1 MNMAHQ
7 GGEDEFPSNTMFAF
21 RKALALGADTLEL
34 DVSPTKDGQLVVMHD
49 WQVDRTTNGT
59 GYLTDLTLAQV
70 RSLDAAYNFVP
81 GRNAVSGLP
90 ASKYPYRGIRT
101 GDRKPPKGFTRNDF
115 RVPTLAEVLKAF
127 PHTPINIEIKGRDDD
142 EAQFLHN
149 ADVLAALLKN
159 TKRRDLIVVSFN
171 QDAVDRFHAQVP
183 QVDVAPGI
191 DGIAAF
197 LLAGQSPGAGTVALQ
212 IPITFESGG
221 QTLTVTTP
229 DTVLQTHEAG
239 YAVHVWLSN
248 DEENAK
254 VYDRLLDMCV
264 DGIMAAK
271 PRLLEKTLRAR
282 ERRAAGRARNRSVL
296 GAGEEGDAEEALGRR
311 VSGAARRRAE
321 GVQGDGAGPGGR
333 QAARA
338 RVLLPA
344 EGDRRRRRD
353 RPALEGRKD
362 AAKGHKG
369 RARTGRRDHSRSPR
383 QARRDAG
390 SVAPLIRGTPQLS
403 GRSCILMS
411 RQAELAPF
419 RGREPGDP
427 QRLAMTAG
435 ANRRRM
441 AM

>member
-1 MNMAHQ
+1 MSRRLLIPLALIALLLAATPAQAKNRWLGDGVMNMAHQ

-70 RSLDAAYNFVP
+70 RALDAGYNFVP

-90 ASKYPYRGIRT
+90 ASSYPYRGIRT
-101 GDRKPPKGFTRNDF
+101 GAKKPPKGFTRNDF

-127 PHTPINIEIKGRDDD
+127 PHTPINIEIKGRDDQ

-191 DGIAAF
+191 NGIAAF
-197 LLAGQSPGAGTVALQ
+197 LLAGQSPGPGTVALQ
-212 IPITFESGG
+212 IPITFETSG

-229 DTVLQTHEAG
+229 DSVLKSHKAG

-254 VYDRLLDMCV
+254 VYKQLLGMCV

-271 PRLLEKTLRAR
+271 PRLLEKTLRR
-282 ERRAAGRARNRSVL
+282 DDVVRPDGHGTDPCSV
-296 GAGEEGDAEEALGRR
+296 
-311 VSGAARRRAE
+311 
-321 GVQGDGAGPGGR
+321 
-333 QAARA
+333 
-338 RVLLPA
+338 
-344 EGDRRRRRD
+344 
-353 RPALEGRKD
+353 RPAAVTRNKGRLKVALFRRGLEPKGYKGTVRVTAGKVLFGHGKFSMP
-362 AAKGHKG
+362 KGHK
-369 RARTGRRDHSRSPR
+369 RANAKLRLTQAGKRFLAQHGNSMVRMSVRTRG
-383 QARRDAG
+383 ARG
-390 SVAPLIRGTPQLS
+390 EPVVARY
-403 GRSCILMS
+403 
-411 RQAELAPF
+411 
-419 RGREPGDP
+419 
-427 QRLAMTAG
+427 RLKP
-435 ANRRRM
+435 
-441 AM
+441 